1 MGAERVQGQVGGFKA
16 LEAETYIQA
25 RAAGASREVF
35 NAALARVPDVL
46 PALEHSSVSF
56 WLYSISLIFKQYD
69 QFMPASY
76 SLDLRTRIAHDF
88 NDNGNAEQVALS
100 YNVSLS
106 SVFKFA
112 RLYRENDLAPK
123 STDPK
128 RLPLI
133 LNGQLDDLRT
143 LVKEFSDYK
152 LTQYCDLWFERQGV
166 KVSRSV
172 MDRALTRAGITL
184 KKRLAWRLK
193 KKIQKT

>member
-1 MGAERVQGQVGGFKA
+1 
-16 LEAETYIQA
+16 
-25 RAAGASREVF
+25 
-35 NAALARVPDVL
+35 
-46 PALEHSSVSF
+46 
-56 WLYSISLIFKQYD
+56 
-69 QFMPASY
+69 MPTSY

-100 YNVSLS
+100 YNVSPS

-133 LNGQLDDLRT
+133 LDSQLEDLRV

-152 LTQYCDLWFERQGV
+152 LTQYCDLWFERHGIQ
-166 KVSRSV
+166 VSRSV
-172 MDRALTRAGITL
+172 MDRAMSRARITL
-184 KKRLAWRLK
+184 KKRLAWRSK

>member
-1 MGAERVQGQVGGFKA
+1 M
-16 LEAETYIQA
+16 
-25 RAAGASREVF
+25 
-35 NAALARVPDVL
+35 
-46 PALEHSSVSF
+46 
-56 WLYSISLIFKQYD
+56 SLIFKQEN
-69 QFMPASY
+69 QFRPASY
-76 SLDLRTRIAHDF
+76 SLDLRTRSAHDF

-100 YNVSLS
+100 YNVSPS

-123 STDPK
+123 STNPK

-133 LNGQLDDLRT
+133 LDSQLDDLRT

-184 KKRLAWRLK
+184 KKRLALRSK

>member
-1 MGAERVQGQVGGFKA
+1 
-16 LEAETYIQA
+16 
-25 RAAGASREVF
+25 
-35 NAALARVPDVL
+35 
-46 PALEHSSVSF
+46 
-56 WLYSISLIFKQYD
+56 
-69 QFMPASY
+69 MPTSY

-100 YNVSLS
+100 YSVSLS

-112 RLYRENDLAPK
+112 RLYRENDLTPK
-123 STDPK
+123 STDLK

-133 LNGQLDDLRT
+133 LDGQLDDLRT

-184 KKRLAWRLK
+184 KKDSHGDRKRKSK
-193 KKIQKT
+193 KLS

>member
-1 MGAERVQGQVGGFKA
+1 
-16 LEAETYIQA
+16 
-25 RAAGASREVF
+25 
-35 NAALARVPDVL
+35 
-46 PALEHSSVSF
+46 
-56 WLYSISLIFKQYD
+56 
-69 QFMPASY
+69 MPASY
-76 SLDLRTRIAHDF
+76 SLDLRIRIAHDF

-133 LNGQLDDLRT
+133 LDGQLDDLRT

-152 LTQYCDLWFERQGV
+152 LTQYCLGCLDLGWDAPRCKGTLE
-166 KVSRSV
+166 
-172 MDRALTRAGITL
+172 DLTQS
-184 KKRLAWRLK
+184 KRF
-193 KKIQKT
+193 